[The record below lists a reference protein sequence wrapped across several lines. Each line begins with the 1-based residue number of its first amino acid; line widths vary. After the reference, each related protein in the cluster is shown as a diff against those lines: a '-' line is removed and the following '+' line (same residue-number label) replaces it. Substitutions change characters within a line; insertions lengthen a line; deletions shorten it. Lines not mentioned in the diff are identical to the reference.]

1 MRRRPT
7 GSTVNRGET
16 CATLHRELGAILAWI
31 ERQAVGKAAKRN
43 TPGLLGSGVLVSVG
57 AGTGFEPV
65 TFRL

>member
-1 MRRRPT
+1 MWT
-7 GSTVNRGET
+7 LNRGET
-16 CATLHRELGAILAWI
+16 DATLHGELGAILAWL
-31 ERQAVGKAAKRN
+31 ERQGVGKASKQN